1 MSPLA
6 KGRKCS
12 SFQKIPLWHSF
23 DLGTDLSTV
32 VFGSMTYQELVKIP
46 GPPGK
51 QAGSQPPGRDGRVG
65 AGWPV
70 QVGQAIA
77 PV

>member
-6 KGRKCS
+6 KGRKSS

-32 VFGSMTYQELVKIP
+32 VFGSMIYLELGKIP
-46 GPPGK
+46 GPPGQ
-51 QAGSQPPGRDGRVG
+51 QAGSLSAGRDGRVG

-70 QVGQAIA
+70 RVGQAIV